1 MSRDIKTCDRLTID
15 RMKDFP
21 RVFSFQQIDNIFCS
35 CYCHR
40 TVPDLWNQMKEVH
53 LKRADFIF
61 IADKNCFKSLLRYV
75 KLTSYWCTG
84 YPWSWI
90 IPVTNYFQMKS
101 EHQLYFRIS
110 ANLAPVMEHSL
121 QTAWIQLQGREC
133 CFNTVTR
140 NILQTFGDFVYF

>member
-1 MSRDIKTCDRLTID
+1 MHRLPVILNHPSY
-15 RMKDFP
+15 K
-21 RVFSFQQIDNIFCS
+21 
-35 CYCHR
+35 
-40 TVPDLWNQMKEVH
+40 
-53 LKRADFIF
+53 
-61 IADKNCFKSLLRYV
+61 LL
-75 KLTSYWCTG
+75 SD
-84 YPWSWI
+84 
-90 IPVTNYFQMKS
+90 KS